1 MSNSFGSLLRNSRL
15 ASYDRSIN
23 QVYTTSAKRKAVGDW
38 GLKRNLPNVIRTRFV
53 NIQQLDTAEHQT
65 PWQSGESQ
73 VMFVHRWK
81 ENFPQASKRPMPRA
95 DQIHHNIVQM
105 TPAHFRRFLK
115 QCAQKEPQFQ
125 AALKK
130 KTLVPEQVF
139 EYLNVSFTEGP
150 AEGVVGPT
158 YAEINEPFNTMVE
171 GRILNAGKRGHN
183 VGIGGVVAFLP
194 RRGSDNL
201 RHLGDR
207 KVRTF
212 YVESASLDEQGK
224 PSVVLTVNPPGASSI
239 PFVLSLED
247 EEEVDHRMSAS
258 DMFLTRRESIGRV
271 REEDKMRANP
281 DHENLMNRI
290 AGLIQN
296 TSTKN

>member
-15 ASYDRSIN
+15 ASFDRSIN
-23 QVYTTSAKRKAVGDW
+23 QVYTTGAKRKAVGDW
-38 GLKRNLPNVIRTRFV
+38 GLKRNLPTVIRTRLV

-73 VMFVHRWK
+73 VMFVNRWK
-81 ENFPQASKRPMPRA
+81 ENFPQTSKRPTPRA

-115 QCAQKEPQFQ
+115 QCAQKEPRFQ
-125 AALKK
+125 AALRKK
-130 KTLVPEQVF
+130 ELVPEQVF
-139 EYLNVSFTEGP
+139 EFLNVSFTEGP
-150 AEGVVGPT
+150 AEGIVGPT
-158 YAEINEPFNTMVE
+158 YSEYNGGEASSVE
-171 GRILNAGKRGHN
+171 GRILNAGRHGHN

-194 RRGSDNL
+194 RRSSDSL

-239 PFVLSLED
+239 PLVLSLED
-247 EEEVDHRMSAS
+247 DDQVHRMSTA
-258 DMFLTRRESIGRV
+258 DMFLTRRESIGRIK
-271 REEDKMRANP
+271 EEDRVKANP
-281 DHENLMNRI
+281 DHEKVMNRI

-296 TSTKN
+296 TSTQN